1 MNEVIDRKKIK
12 QKIKP
17 PNNYFVIFR
26 NDDYTPMEFV
36 VYLLRKIFNKTE
48 SEAERIM
55 MNVHSNGEGI
65 AGFYPLQIAEQKA
78 YESIKESKE
87 NQYPLNVVLRESN

>member
-1 MNEVIDRKKIK
+1 MNEVIDRKKVR

-17 PNNYFVIFR
+17 PNNYFVIFK

-65 AGFYPLQIAEQKA
+65 AGLYPLQISEQKA
-78 YESIKESKE
+78 YEAIKESKE
-87 NQYPLNVVLRESN
+87 NQYPLNVILRESN